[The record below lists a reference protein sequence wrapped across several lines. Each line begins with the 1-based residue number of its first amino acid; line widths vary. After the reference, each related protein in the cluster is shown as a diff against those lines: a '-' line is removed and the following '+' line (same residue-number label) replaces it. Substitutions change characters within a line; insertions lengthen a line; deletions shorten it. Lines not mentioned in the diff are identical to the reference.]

1 MKILRLRTLLF
12 LVLAAVIAG
21 CGSEDPALDVP
32 MPSLEGAEAL
42 VAERVREAAEEI
54 VRDSDSSAAW
64 GRLGVVYDLNG
75 FAAEALPC
83 YEQASKL
90 DPDEWR
96 WPYFAGIA
104 LLDADPPA
112 AAEHLAR
119 AAEIAPDYA
128 PLEFRRGMVALRARD
143 LDTAQRHFERTMEL
157 DPAFVNAL
165 LGQAHVAV
173 AREDPAAALRIIER
187 AVALAPDESAVHF
200 HRGEAYRMLDQPER
214 AALADRLGDSS
225 ANPPGDDGFATFV
238 DPARDEVT
246 LAEGVTVEWLSR
258 NAARHLAAGRNAQ
271 AMEALR
277 QAIEEDPDSVDL
289 RLEISRALAQL
300 GSFDQAGIEAEHA
313 LRLDGDRAESYVQMG
328 DVLGRVG
335 RTEQAERAFR
345 RALEID
351 PDLPQ
356 AKGALGLLLTETG
369 NLDEA
374 IDLLRGASAA
384 FPGDMDLQ
392 YNLAAAYVR
401 RGSLDEAAAVASD
414 LAKQR
419 PDYAPAYALQ
429 GTIHAMAGRL
439 DESVVALRKAIE
451 LAPDDA
457 DARTDLGQSLW
468 ELGRYAES
476 IDAYTQAATRRP
488 NDLEVSRELA
498 WALATCP
505 EDGLR
510 DGDRALILAQRLCEQ
525 SQFQNP
531 MHLET
536 LAAAQAETGSF
547 DAAAETAGQALSI
560 VETTLSDLDPA
571 DAGTRNVLRDFAR
584 QLRARQARY
593 RSGSS

>member
-1 MKILRLRTLLF
+1 MKYLRLRTLLPLA
-12 LVLAAVIAG
+12 LVAVIVG
-21 CGSEDPALDVP
+21 CESDDRALDVP

-42 VAERVREAAEEI
+42 VAERVREAAEGI
-54 VRDSDSSAAW
+54 VRDSGSSAAW
-64 GRLGVVYDLNG
+64 GRLGVVYELNG
-75 FAAEALPC
+75 FTGEALPC
-83 YEQASKL
+83 YQQASKL

-104 LLDADPPA
+104 LVDDDPAA
-112 AAEHLAR
+112 AAEHFAR
-119 AAEIAPDYA
+119 AAEIAPEYA
-128 PLEFRRGMVALRARD
+128 PLEFRRGMLALNGRD
-143 LDTAQRHFERTMEL
+143 LDAAQRHFERTLEL
-157 DPAFVNAL
+157 DPGFVNAL

-173 AREDPAAALRIIER
+173 ARKDPAVALKIIER

-200 HRGEAYRMLDQPER
+200 HRGEAYRMLGQPER
-214 AALADRLGDSS
+214 AALADRMGDSS
-225 ANPPGDDGFATFV
+225 AILPGDDGFATLV
-238 DPARDEVT
+238 DPERDEAT

-258 NAARHLAAGRNAQ
+258 NAVRHLDAGRNAQ

-277 QAIEEDPDSVDL
+277 QAIEEEPDSVDL
-289 RLEISRALAQL
+289 RLAISRALAQL
-300 GSFDQAGIEAEHA
+300 GSYDQAGIEAEHA

-335 RTEQAERAFR
+335 RTEQSERAFR

-356 AKGALGLLLTETG
+356 AQGGLGLLMAEIG

-374 IDLLRGASAA
+374 IDLLSAASAA
-384 FPGDMDLQ
+384 LPGDVDLQ

-401 RGSLDEAAAVASD
+401 RGDIDDAAAVAD
-414 LAKQR
+414 GLVRQR
-419 PDYAPAYALQ
+419 PGYAPAFALQ

-439 DESVVALRKAIE
+439 DESVVALRRAIA

-457 DARTDLGQSLW
+457 DARIDLGQSLW
-468 ELGRYAES
+468 ELGRYSES

-488 NDLEVSRELA
+488 NDLEISRELA

-536 LAAAQAETGSF
+536 LAAAQAATGSF
-547 DAAAETAGQALSI
+547 DAADETAGQALSI
-560 VETTLSDLDPA
+560 VESTLSELDAA
-571 DAGTRNVLRDFAR
+571 DTGTRSVLRDFSR
-584 QLRARQARY
+584 QLRARQERY
-593 RSGSS
+593 RSGRS